1 MTMPLWTPLE
11 SRVSQTTLH
20 AFSFWLSSRTGKSL
34 IGYDELHEFSVG
46 DPAMFRSA
54 LRDFTK
60 ISGERGKG
68 HRPSSTRLR
77 AGALLSRRTSRL
89 CRLPGYATTSK
100 PDPHWAAAQAAGRR
114 AFPDTGI
121 PRRKSGKG

>member
-1 MTMPLWTPLE
+1 MTTLLWTPLE
-11 SRVSQTTLH
+11 SRVSQTILH

-34 IGYDELHEFSVG
+34 IGYDELHEFPVG

-77 AGALLSRRTSRL
+77 SGCASFSAHKSTLPTAGLRDHIKTRSALAS
-89 CRLPGYATTSK
+89 
-100 PDPHWAAAQAAGRR
+100 AQAAGRR
-114 AFPDTGI
+114 ASS
-121 PRRKSGKG
+121 RH